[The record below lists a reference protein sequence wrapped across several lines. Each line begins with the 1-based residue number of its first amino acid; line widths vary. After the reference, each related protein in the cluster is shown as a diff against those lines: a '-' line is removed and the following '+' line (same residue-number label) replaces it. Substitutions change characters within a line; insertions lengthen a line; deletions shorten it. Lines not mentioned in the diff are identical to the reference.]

1 MRRILCLALLAAA
14 ALGLAAALR
23 ALAARSSTQV
33 HRVVKDGG
41 S

>member
-1 MRRILCLALLAAA
+1 MRRVLRLALLAAA
-14 ALGLAAALR
+14 AFALGAGLR

-33 HRVVKDGG
+33 HRIVR